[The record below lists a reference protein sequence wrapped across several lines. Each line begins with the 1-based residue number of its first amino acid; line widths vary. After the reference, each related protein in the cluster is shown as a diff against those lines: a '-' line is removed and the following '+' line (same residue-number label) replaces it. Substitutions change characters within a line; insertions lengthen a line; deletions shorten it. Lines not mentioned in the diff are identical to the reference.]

1 LAERRGQVLESADV
15 VAVGRRHDPG
25 QPVDMAR
32 EQVGLLDQSALQPA
46 VARAMSFQ
54 LADVVVP
61 HTWLTAETGNNVA
74 PAYYVVAA
82 AIVSL
87 LTILTIR
94 ETAGRSLPQGV
105 ADEMFQSNADVR
117 GAATPG

>member
-1 LAERRGQVLESADV
+1 
-15 VAVGRRHDPG
+15 
-25 QPVDMAR
+25 
-32 EQVGLLDQSALQPA
+32 
-46 VARAMSFQ
+46 MSFQ

-87 LTILTIR
+87 LTILTMR
-94 ETAGRSLPQGV
+94 ETAGRSLSRGAP
-105 ADEMFQSNADVR
+105 DEMFQSDADVR
-117 GAATPG
+117 GARRPPGGDGVTVRAWRRRQTVHRGPS

>member
-1 LAERRGQVLESADV
+1 
-15 VAVGRRHDPG
+15 
-25 QPVDMAR
+25 M
-32 EQVGLLDQSALQPA
+32 
-46 VARAMSFQ
+46 
-54 LADVVVP
+54 
-61 HTWLTAETGNNVA
+61 TWLSAILPAA
-74 PAYYVVAA
+74 PRPMWSPGSPLRLATNWRPPNYVVAA

-87 LTILTIR
+87 STILTIR

>member
-1 LAERRGQVLESADV
+1 
-15 VAVGRRHDPG
+15 
-25 QPVDMAR
+25 
-32 EQVGLLDQSALQPA
+32 
-46 VARAMSFQ
+46 MSFQ
-54 LADVVVP
+54 PADVVVP
-61 HTWLTAETGNNVA
+61 HTWHTAETGNNVA

-94 ETAGRSLPQGV
+94 ETAGRSLPQGA

-117 GAATPG
+117 GARRPPGSEHGTEERPQSGKDAVRD

>member
-1 LAERRGQVLESADV
+1 
-15 VAVGRRHDPG
+15 
-25 QPVDMAR
+25 MAR